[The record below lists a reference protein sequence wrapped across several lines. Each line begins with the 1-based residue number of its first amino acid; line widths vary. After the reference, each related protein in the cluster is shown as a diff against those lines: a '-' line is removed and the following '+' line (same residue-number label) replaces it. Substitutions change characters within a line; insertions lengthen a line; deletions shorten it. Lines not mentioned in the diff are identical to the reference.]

1 MCRLAGGDP
10 ALTDLVRR
18 RDELAVWLE
27 QAENAVSSLPV
38 TATDKNLKELKV
50 QRSSKH
56 TQVDAIHRSAET
68 FISAP
73 ELGRFGYFFTV
84 SSDCVTFSFVLC
96 LLHCTN
102 KLLSASQSQE
112 KKLSNLQTKTEI
124 TLTSLVLNGTFLLK
138 EVQLLCVPVNASFL
152 FSYFAL
158 ICECITK
165 SISIESRVS
174 AYFPCRPLPRKW
186 MHRMNI
192 SDG

>member
-138 EVQLLCVPVNASFL
+138 EVQLLSVFCLRFFL
-152 FSYFAL
+152 TAFLCARECFISLFLLCSYL
-158 ICECITK
+158 
-165 SISIESRVS
+165 
-174 AYFPCRPLPRKW
+174 
-186 MHRMNI
+186 
-192 SDG
+192 